1 MTMNKHYHYPISS
14 FAALMFACQIQAA
27 AGGNSEEWQQ
37 RRLMHPTTQELDWEQ
52 AGHVM
57 IYDGLSDRQ
66 VATAMDRHFERIQ
79 SMMFTG
85 IVVTD
90 AAGEP
95 QTDPVTGEIITE
107 NDGCD

>member
-1 MTMNKHYHYPISS
+1 MLYYHLICSLTIV
-14 FAALMFACQIQAA
+14 FLTCQIQAA
-27 AGGNSEEWQQ
+27 VGGSKSEEWQQ
-37 RRLMHPTTQELDWEQ
+37 RRLMQPTAEELDWEQ
-52 AGHVM
+52 AGHIM

-66 VATAMDRHFERIQ
+66 VAAAMDRHFSRIQ

-90 AAGEP
+90 AQGAP

>member
-1 MTMNKHYHYPISS
+1 
-14 FAALMFACQIQAA
+14 
-27 AGGNSEEWQQ
+27 
-37 RRLMHPTTQELDWEQ
+37 
-52 AGHVM
+52 M

-66 VATAMDRHFERIQ
+66 VATAMDQHFERIQ